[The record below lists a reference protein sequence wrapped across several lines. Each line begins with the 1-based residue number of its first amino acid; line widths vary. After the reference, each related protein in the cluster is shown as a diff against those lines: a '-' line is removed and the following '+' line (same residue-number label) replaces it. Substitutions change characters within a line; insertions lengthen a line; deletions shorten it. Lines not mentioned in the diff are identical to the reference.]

1 MADKLDHKPAV
12 IKVEMGAKKLRA
24 FFFYLF
30 RFLSSLGRPE
40 FK

>member
-24 FFFYLF
+24 FFFLF
-30 RFLSSLGRPE
+30 VSFFELSGPS
-40 FK
+40 